1 MTSVL
6 VVSPSSPGAP
16 PVDTDLASVG
26 IRVLD
31 AVACGHLVREVAR
44 QAPDAVVCWE
54 STPDDEL
61 FRALEAL
68 ADHAPRPV
76 LLFTSDPDAERIER
90 AAAGSVHAYVVN
102 GYAVGRLRP
111 LLHLAQARFRRERE
125 LREALAEVTHRF
137 EERKLVDRAKG
148 ILMRATQ
155 MSEDDAFK
163 LLRTASMHGNLRV
176 GQVSRQV
183 IDAARH
189 AEAVNRS
196 GQLRMLSQRLVKL
209 YALLADGIDEQGSRA
224 LMRRAAERV
233 DDNLAAL
240 ARLLSKATFGDL
252 LEAVQATWKDLRGQ
266 LAQAP
271 RVDRLAAL
279 DREAGRL
286 LAQAEQMTTAL
297 ESVGPGATLHVIN
310 VAGRQRMLSQ
320 RLAKHALMSSLLQG
334 EAGTLARV
342 AAEQD
347 VQAFEQ
353 AHAFLQ
359 QLPLSSAD
367 IRADLD
373 AAGRD
378 WQQMLAGLRQP
389 DEPEARARL
398 AAASESLLEAAER
411 LVQRYERSMQMLT
424 G

>member
-6 VVSPSSPGAP
+6 VVSPSTPGAP

-26 IRVLD
+26 IHVLG
-31 AVACGHLVREVAR
+31 AVACSNLVREAVR

-54 STPDDEL
+54 SSPDDEL
-61 FRALEAL
+61 FRVLEAL
-68 ADHAPRPV
+68 AEHAPRPV
-76 LLFTSDPDAERIER
+76 VLFTSDPDADRIER
-90 AAAGSVHAYVVN
+90 ATAGPVHAYVVN
-102 GYAVGRLRP
+102 GYAVARLRP
-111 LLHLAQARFRRERE
+111 LLHLAQARFRHERRQ
-125 LREALAEVTHRF
+125 REALAEVTHRF

-155 MSEDDAFK
+155 MSEDEAFK

-183 IDAARH
+183 IEAARH

-209 YALLADGIDEQGSRA
+209 YALVAAGVEARDARM
-224 LMRRAAERV
+224 LMAQSVERI

-240 ARLLSKATFGDL
+240 VRLLSKATFGDL
-252 LEAVQATWKDLRGQ
+252 LDVVQATWRGLRSELGQ
-266 LAQAP
+266 GAQ
-271 RVDRLAAL
+271 RERLPAL
-279 DREAGRL
+279 DGEAGRL
-286 LAQAEQMTTAL
+286 LEQAEQMTTAL
-297 ESVGPGATLHVIN
+297 ESAGLGATLHVIN

-320 RLAKHALMSSLLQG
+320 RLAKHALLASLLQG
-334 EAGTLARV
+334 EAGTLALA

-347 VQAFEQ
+347 VRAFKQAQAF
-353 AHAFLQ
+353 LR
-359 QLPLSSAD
+359 QLPLSNSD

-373 AAGRD
+373 AADQD
-378 WQQMLAGLRQP
+378 WQQMLAALHHPG
-389 DEPEARARL
+389 EPHAHAQL
-398 AAASESLLEAAER
+398 AAASESLLDTCER
-411 LVQRYERSMQMLT
+411 LVRRYERSMQMLT